1 MSIAILNSY
10 RNDINMYQIM
20 VAKLV
25 SGILA
30 MENLSLQ
37 VYYDVLQAVST
48 DPDVRRAILKGFSKE
63 DVETLLAVETS
74 EDVYKVKCAYNNGQ
88 YSEIHTLKQCNRFLD
103 AQSEKCNNSIVQAAA
118 RSNTVFLHSS
128 KRQLE
133 GVLRH
138 LEELRVLCHLLKSFT
153 ANKKQA
159 THLLIIIVSA
169 FLPLSDFLF
178 HTVESAL
185 DNNPEWK
192 PVWEKTLKEYL
203 DELRGTMFSTWDN
216 LEKIEGLAGLPLF
229 EYGFRKVEKEYRTAY
244 GLYSSILIFYNYM
257 FEASKVHINSLKP
270 AVRRSQRR

>member
-1 MSIAILNSY
+1 MSIAILNTY

-30 MENLSLQ
+30 MGNNLP
-37 VYYDVLQAVST
+37 VYYNVLQAVST
-48 DPDVRRAILKGFSKE
+48 DPDVRRAILKGISE
-63 DVETLLAVETS
+63 EAVNTLLSVETS
-74 EDVYKVKCAYNNGQ
+74 EDAYKVKCANNNGL
-88 YSEIHTLKQCNRFLD
+88 YSEIRTLQHCKSFLD
-103 AQSEKCNNSIVQAAA
+103 TQIKKCGDSIGQAESMADTGFLRNAEGHLGGVSEHLDELLTLCTTVNNI
-118 RSNTVFLHSS
+118 RSNKKSAI
-128 KRQLE
+128 
-133 GVLRH
+133 GVLTN
-138 LEELRVLCHLLKSFT
+138 L
-153 ANKKQA
+153 
-159 THLLIIIVSA
+159 VSA
-169 FLPLSDFLF
+169 WLPLTDFIF
-178 HTVESAL
+178 HTVESEL
-185 DNNPEWK
+185 YNDSSCK
-192 PVWEKTLKEYL
+192 PLWEKTLKEYL